1 MVNVI
6 MEDFQQYKLFPTSV
20 FSFRG
25 TGVKDW
31 DLKEY
36 FIKESSTSSNEGNW
50 QGRADLHKDE
60 MFFPLV
66 DNIIKATKAA
76 TEGLKYDNNGK
87 SYGYEITNMWGNILR
102 KGQAHP
108 PHTHSNNFWSGV
120 YYITG
125 SQKQSG
131 IQFFDPRPQSQVLL
145 PQKKEDNIDNG
156 NLVSFP
162 SAAGHGYVFPSWLV
176 HWVPVQQDDELRISI
191 AWNIVLR
198 GEYGAE
204 KDYQY
209 ARI

>member
-25 TGVKDW
+25 AGVKDW

-60 MFFPLV
+60 LFFPLV
-66 DNIIKATKAA
+66 DNIIQATKTA

-162 SAAGHGYVFPSWLV
+162 SAAGHGYIFPSWLV

>member
-20 FSFRG
+20 FSFKGR
-25 TGVKDW
+25 GVKDW

-66 DNIIKATKAA
+66 DNIIQATKAA